1 MNYLK
6 YMISSIILFSFLL
19 VLNSSIA
26 YSTSAVYSTTESTA
40 SICRASTDRR
50 NVDRFDL
57 KVGNQSFS
65 LRYHVNGAN
74 INNISADKDNTSIL
88 IALSPSTDGTLNIE
102 LPRSVIDSKGQGNV
116 DEDYV
121 VFADGQQISAEQ
133 TLTNNQLR
141 TLLIDFENGVEEIE
155 VQGTQDLPTLSSV
168 STSPKSSGQGKEQD
182 QRSSSTFEL
191 KIDDSIHPIKYNL
204 TGGKIS
210 NMTAMRENST
220 LILDI
225 TTNDDGNITIELPRN
240 IIDSK
245 NPENQD
251 EDYVVFAD
259 GQHIGAEQTITNNR
273 LRTLAIDFEKGV
285 NQIEIAGTRIVP
297 EFGQLNG
304 LLLSLS
310 IIGAL
315 AVALKY
321 RRFGKT

>member
-1 MNYLK
+1 ML
-6 YMISSIILFSFLL
+6 SSVILFSTLL
-19 VLNSSIA
+19 VLSSSIA
-26 YSTSAVYSTTESTA
+26 YSTSSVSRTTESTA
-40 SICRASTDRR
+40 SIWPASTDWGS
-50 NVDRFDL
+50 VDTFDL
-57 KVGNQSFS
+57 KVGNQSFP

-133 TLTNNQLR
+133 TLTNNLLR
-141 TLLIDFENGVEEIE
+141 TLSFDFENGVEEIE
-155 VQGTQDLPTLSSV
+155 VQGTQVLPTISSV
-168 STSPKSSGQGKEQD
+168 STSTESSGLGQEQEQD

-191 KIDDSIHPIKYNL
+191 KIDESIHPIKYNL

-273 LRTLAIDFEKGV
+273 LRTLAIDFENGV

-315 AVALKY
+315 AVGMKNRKY
-321 RRFGKT
+321 GKA

>member
-1 MNYLK
+1 
-6 YMISSIILFSFLL
+6 
-19 VLNSSIA
+19 
-26 YSTSAVYSTTESTA
+26 
-40 SICRASTDRR
+40 
-50 NVDRFDL
+50 
-57 KVGNQSFS
+57 
-65 LRYHVNGAN
+65 
-74 INNISADKDNTSIL
+74 L
-88 IALSPSTDGTLNIE
+88 IALSPNTDGTLNIE

-141 TLLIDFENGVEEIE
+141 TLSIDFENGVEEIE
-155 VQGTQDLPTLSSV
+155 VQGTQVLPTLSSV
-168 STSPKSSGQGKEQD
+168 ATSPKSLGQGQEQG
-182 QRSSSTFEL
+182 QRSNSTFEL

-210 NMTAMRENST
+210 NMTAMRQNST

-245 NPENQD
+245 NPENRD

-315 AVALKY
+315 AVAVKY
-321 RRFGKT
+321 EIGKNLVRV

>member
-1 MNYLK
+1 ML
-6 YMISSIILFSFLL
+6 SS
-19 VLNSSIA
+19 NIA
-26 YSTSAVYSTTESTA
+26 YTSSAVSTTTERMA
-40 SICRASTDRR
+40 SIWRASTGQGNLDKI
-50 NVDRFDL
+50 DL
-57 KVGNQSFS
+57 KVGNQSFP
-65 LRYHVNGAN
+65 LRYQVNGAI

-88 IALSPSTDGTLNIE
+88 IALSPKTDGTLNIE

-116 DEDYV
+116 DEDYI

-141 TLLIDFENGVEEIE
+141 TLSIDFENGVEEIE
-155 VQGTQDLPTLSSV
+155 VQGTLVLPTLSSV
-168 STSPKSSGQGKEQD
+168 STSPKSSGQGQEQD
-182 QRSSSTFEL
+182 RRSSTFEL

-210 NMTAMRENST
+210 NMRAMRENST

-225 TTNDDGNITIELPRN
+225 TTNNDGNITIELPRN

-310 IIGAL
+310 IIGTL
-315 AVALKY
+315 AVAMKY
-321 RRFGKT
+321 RRLGKT

>member
-6 YMISSIILFSFLL
+6 YMLSSAIMFYAAL
-19 VLNSSIA
+19 VLSSSIA
-26 YSTSAVYSTTESTA
+26 YSTSAVSRTTESTA
-40 SICRASTDRR
+40 SIWPASTDRGS
-50 NVDRFDL
+50 VDTFDL
-57 KVGNQSFS
+57 KVGNQSFP

-74 INNISADKDNTSIL
+74 INNISANKDNTSIL

-102 LPRSVIDSKGQGNV
+102 LPRSVIDSKAQGNV

-141 TLLIDFENGVEEIE
+141 TLSIDFENGVEEIE
-155 VQGTQDLPTLSSV
+155 VQGTQVLPTLSSV
-168 STSPKSSGQGKEQD
+168 STSPKSSVQVQEQD

-191 KIDDSIHPIKYNL
+191 KIDGGIHPIKYNS

-220 LILDI
+220 LVLDI
-225 TTNDDGNITIELPRN
+225 TTNDNGNITIELPRN

-245 NPENQD
+245 NPKNQD

-273 LRTLAIDFEKGV
+273 VRTLAIDFEKGV

-315 AVALKY
+315 AVAIKY
-321 RRFGKT
+321 RKYGKT

>member
-6 YMISSIILFSFLL
+6 YMITSIILFSFLL
-19 VLNSSIA
+19 VLSSNIA
-26 YSTSAVYSTTESTA
+26 YTSSAVSTTTERMA
-40 SICRASTDRR
+40 SIWRASTDRG
-50 NVDRFDL
+50 NVDKFDL
-57 KVGNQSFS
+57 KVGNQSFP
-65 LRYHVNGAN
+65 LRYQVNGAN

-88 IALSPSTDGTLNIE
+88 IALSPNTDGTLNIE

-116 DEDYV
+116 DEDYI

-141 TLLIDFENGVEEIE
+141 TLSIDFENGVEEIE
-155 VQGTQDLPTLSSV
+155 VQGTLVLPTLSSV
-168 STSPKSSGQGKEQD
+168 STSPKSSGQGQEQD
-182 QRSSSTFEL
+182 EQSSTFEL

-245 NPENQD
+245 NPKNQD

-273 LRTLAIDFEKGV
+273 LRTLSIDFEKGV

-310 IIGAL
+310 IIGTL
-315 AVALKY
+315 AVAMKY
-321 RRFGKT
+321 RRLGKT

>member
-6 YMISSIILFSFLL
+6 NMITSIILFSFLL
-19 VLNSSIA
+19 VLSPNIA
-26 YSTSAVYSTTESTA
+26 YSSSAISRTTESTA
-40 SICRASTDRR
+40 SIWRASTDRR

-74 INNISADKDNTSIL
+74 INNISADKDNTLIL
-88 IALSPSTDGTLNIE
+88 IALSSSTEGTLNIE
-102 LPRSVIDSKGQGNV
+102 LPRSAIDSKGQGNV
-116 DEDYV
+116 DEDYI
-121 VFADGQQISAEQ
+121 VFADGQQIPAEQ

-141 TLLIDFENGVEEIE
+141 TLSIDFEKGVEEIE
-155 VQGTQDLPTLSSV
+155 VQGTQGLPTLSSV
-168 STSPKSSGQGKEQD
+168 TTSPKSLGQGKEQD

-191 KIDDSIHPIKYNL
+191 KIHDSIHPIKYNL
-204 TGGKIS
+204 TGGKII

-225 TTNDDGNITIELPRN
+225 TTNDDCNITIELLRN

-259 GQHIGAEQTITNNR
+259 GQRDAEQIITNNR
-273 LRTLAIDFEKGV
+273 LTTLAIDFEKGV

-310 IIGAL
+310 IIGAPR
-315 AVALKY
+315 Y
-321 RRFGKT
+321 GHEI

>member
-6 YMISSIILFSFLL
+6 YMITSIILFSFLL
-19 VLNSSIA
+19 VLSSNIA
-26 YSTSAVYSTTESTA
+26 YSSSTVSRTTESTA

-88 IALSPSTDGTLNIE
+88 IALSSSTDGTLNIE
-102 LPRSVIDSKGQGNV
+102 LPRSAIDSKAQGNV
-116 DEDYV
+116 DEDYI
-121 VFADGQQISAEQ
+121 VFAEGQQISAEQ

-204 TGGKIS
+204 TGGKII
-210 NMTAMRENST
+210 NLTAMRENST

-259 GQHIGAEQTITNNR
+259 GQHIDAEQIITNNR

-285 NQIEIAGTRIVP
+285 NRIEIAGTRIVP
-297 EFGQLNG
+297 EFGQLNV

-310 IIGAL
+310 IIGTL
-315 AVALKY
+315 AVAMKY
-321 RRFGKT
+321 RRLGKT

>member
-6 YMISSIILFSFLL
+6 NMISSIILFSFLL

-26 YSTSAVYSTTESTA
+26 YSTSAVSSTTESTA
-40 SICRASTDRR
+40 SIWRASTDGGK
-50 NVDRFDL
+50 VDTFDL

-74 INNISADKDNTSIL
+74 INNISAGKDNTSIL

-102 LPRSVIDSKGQGNV
+102 LPRSVIDSKAQGNV

-141 TLLIDFENGVEEIE
+141 TLSIDFENGVEEIE
-155 VQGTQDLPTLSSV
+155 VQGTQVLPTLSSV
-168 STSPKSSGQGKEQD
+168 STSPKSSVPVQEQD

-191 KIDDSIHPIKYNL
+191 KIDEGIHPIKYNL

-220 LILDI
+220 LVLDI
-225 TTNDDGNITIELPRN
+225 TTNDNGNITIELPRN

-245 NPENQD
+245 NPKNQD

-273 LRTLAIDFEKGV
+273 VRTLAIDFEKGV

-310 IIGAL
+310 IIGTL
-315 AVALKY
+315 AVAMKY
-321 RRFGKT
+321 RRLGKT